1 MGELPA
7 NVGLTMAD
15 VAQGLRV
22 RESAKPHGDKVRPS
36 IHVPTVSILSES
48 PSRIF
53 TMSRS
58 IRLATWAKRCTVV
71 MEVFLS
77 NTGILF
83 ADEKIKLPPF
93 LFVFYFGNGYFNLPR
108 LFFNLWGMP

>member
-1 MGELPA
+1 
-7 NVGLTMAD
+7 
-15 VAQGLRV
+15 
-22 RESAKPHGDKVRPS
+22 
-36 IHVPTVSILSES
+36 
-48 PSRIF
+48 
-53 TMSRS
+53 
-58 IRLATWAKRCTVV
+58 